1 MRIRETKQDDI
12 LVIRARSKKNYD
24 KLPDPKDWEES
35 ITMVDDFGEPR
46 LVMKAQKVAELY
58 MILDHGWETPAMR
71 WAMIE
76 MAHGVMKER
85 LQAKRYNTA
94 YSFFADGV
102 PNGYVRRLIPLGW
115 SRVIDRCVRYCR
127 EAV

>member
-1 MRIRETKQDDI
+1 MEFRAYIDGDVEA
-12 LVIRARSKKNYD
+12 IRARSKMPYD
-24 KLPDPKDWEES
+24 KLPDPQDFDDALVGVDES
-35 ITMVDDFGEPR
+35 GEAR
-46 LVMKAQKVAELY
+46 IVLKAQRVAELY

-76 MAHGVMKER
+76 QAHQHMRER
-85 LQAKRYNTA
+85 LIEKGYKVA

-115 SRVIDRCVRYCR
+115 SRVIDRCVRFV
-127 EAV
+127 AGGN

>member
-1 MRIRETKQDDI
+1 VDESGEARIV
-12 LVIRARSKKNYD
+12 L
-24 KLPDPKDWEES
+24 
-35 ITMVDDFGEPR
+35 
-46 LVMKAQKVAELY
+46 KAQRVAELY

-76 MAHGVMKER
+76 QAHQHMRER
-85 LQAKRYNTA
+85 LIEKGYKVA

-115 SRVIDRCVRYCR
+115 SRVIDRCVRICCR
-127 EAV
+127 G